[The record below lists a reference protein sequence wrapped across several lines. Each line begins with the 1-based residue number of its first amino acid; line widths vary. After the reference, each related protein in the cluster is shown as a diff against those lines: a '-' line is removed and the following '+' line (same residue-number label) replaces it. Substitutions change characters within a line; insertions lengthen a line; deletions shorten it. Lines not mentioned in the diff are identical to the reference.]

1 MKYLGLCMAVFC
13 CLTVK
18 AQQLQGYIFDQAK
31 EPVEGVAVMLQTVD
45 SAFVEG
51 TITDAN
57 GLFRLTNRPAKFR
70 LKLQHLAYQTKFVE
84 EGMLRDTLYLEDNT
98 EFLDEVVIKA
108 ERPLVRVE
116 DGRLSYDL
124 AALSQRKSISNAY
137 EAIKELPGISE
148 SDGALSL
155 AGASS
160 LAVIINGKPTTM
172 TAGQLETLLKS
183 TPVDRIE
190 KAEVMYSAPPQ
201 YHVRGAA
208 VNLVMKRAATSSFQG
223 EVKTGYNNQYY
234 SSGYMNGNFRLT
246 TPRYAFDF
254 MYNAGQMKGFT
265 HIKTESNHTLKDKV
279 YEIRQEQNLSEKGWQ
294 HDLRGA
300 FEYNLPENGWLS
312 LAYTGSFSP
321 SDKGDSRT
329 SGSYQES
336 HVSRQGDSRMHN
348 VAASYRSGFGLDLN
362 MDYTSYKSGKEQ
374 HLKSTLRD
382 EQANSFDLSG
392 EQTIYRYS
400 FMADQKHELANNWK
414 LGYGAAYALVKDDD
428 AQTYSN
434 VAGDLETQNTSSKLE
449 EHTASFY
456 VNVDKKLSERT
467 TFSVSGTG
475 EYYTI
480 GDYHKWSVY
489 PQASLTFM
497 SSPDQIFQFSLS
509 SDKAYPSYWDMQ
521 SSITYLDGYAE
532 IHGSPELRPMSS
544 YNVNANYILKRKYIF
559 TLFYTHKKDFFTQ
572 AAYQATD
579 RLALIYKTQNW
590 NYMQNWGVNVIVP
603 FKAGSWLDSRFSVAG
618 FLLKEKCD
626 DYFDIPFDR
635 SKYVTSLSLKNNFR
649 VSKHI
654 SFDLDAS
661 YQSPAIQGT
670 YDIENVFNL
679 TVGGKWIFCGDRATL
694 TLRCTDLL
702 ELGTPKATIAY
713 KGQNLIMDS
722 GYYNRRVAVS
732 FSYKFGG
739 YKDKDHKKVDVSRFG
754 H

>member
-1 MKYLGLCMAVFC
+1 MRYIALGMVFFFSI
-13 CLTVK
+13 TVK
-18 AQQLQGYIFDQAK
+18 AQQWQGYVLDHAK
-31 EPVEGVAVMLQTVD
+31 EPVEGVAVMLQLVD

-57 GLFRLTNRPAKFR
+57 GLFRLSTRPAKFR
-70 LKLQHLAYQTKFVE
+70 LKLQHLAYRTKFVDVE
-84 EGMLRDTLYLEDNT
+84 ALRDTLYLEDNT

-108 ERPLVRVE
+108 ERPLVRVQ

-124 AALSQRKSISNAY
+124 AALSQRKSVSNAY

-155 AGASS
+155 AGAAS

-172 TAGQLETLLKS
+172 TAGQLEALLKS

-208 VNLVMKRAATSSFQG
+208 VNLVMKRATTSSFQG
-223 EVKTGYNNQYY
+223 EVKTGYANQYY
-234 SSGYMNGNFRLT
+234 STGYMNGNFRLS

-254 MYNAGQMKGFT
+254 MYNVGKQKRFT
-265 HIKTESNHTLKDKV
+265 YIDLESNHTLDEKV
-279 YEIRQEQNLSEKGWQ
+279 YEIRQEQRLSHTGWQ

-300 FEYNLPENGWLS
+300 FEYNLPQNGWLS

-336 HVSRQGDSRMHN
+336 RVLQEGDSRMHN
-348 VAASYRSGFGLDLN
+348 VAASYRSGFGLDLT
-362 MDYTSYKSGKEQ
+362 MDYTSYNSGKEQ
-374 HLKSTLRD
+374 HLNSVLRND
-382 EQANSFDLSG
+382 EGTSFDLSG
-392 EQTIYRYS
+392 EQVIHRYS
-400 FMADQKHELANNWK
+400 FMADQKHELANGWK
-414 LGYGAAYALVKDDD
+414 LGYGGAYALVEDED

-434 VAGDLETQNTSSKLE
+434 VAGDLETRNTSSKLK
-449 EHTASFY
+449 EHTGSFY
-456 VNVDKKLSERT
+456 VNVDKKLSDRT
-467 TFSVSGTG
+467 SFSVSGTG

-480 GDYHKWSVY
+480 GDYHKWSIY
-489 PQASLTFM
+489 PQASLTFV

-509 SDKAYPSYWDMQ
+509 SDKTYPSYWDMQ
-521 SSITYLDGYAE
+521 SSISYLDGYAE

-559 TLFYTHKKDFFTQ
+559 TLFYTHKKDYFSQ

-603 FKAGSWLDSRFSVAG
+603 FKVGSWLDSRFSVAG

-649 VSKHI
+649 VSKRI
-654 SFDLDAS
+654 SFDLDAA

-670 YDIENVFNL
+670 YDIENVFDL
-679 TVGGKWIFCGDRATL
+679 TAGAKWMFCGDRAEL
-694 TLRCTDLL
+694 NLRCTDLL
-702 ELGTPKATIAY
+702 GLGTPKATILY
-713 KGQNLIMDS
+713 KGQNLILDS
-722 GYYNRRVAVS
+722 GFYTRRVAVS

-739 YKDKDHKKVDVSRFG
+739 YKNKDHKEVDVSRFG